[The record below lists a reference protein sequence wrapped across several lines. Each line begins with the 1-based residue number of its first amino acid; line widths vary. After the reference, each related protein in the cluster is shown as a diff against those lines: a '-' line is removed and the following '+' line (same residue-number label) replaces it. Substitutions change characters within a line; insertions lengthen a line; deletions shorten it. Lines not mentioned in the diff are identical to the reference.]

1 MVVALPSN
9 EYKRASEVLGRA
21 FLDDP
26 LWRATF
32 LDADKRLELL
42 VGMLTGAVKATAAA
56 RGVAETTPGVDAV
69 ALWLPPGRNIG
80 FWAMVRSGF
89 ALPRF
94 TMSLPAKDRNRMMAV
109 LRQLEERR
117 KALMPDPHWYLTTI
131 GVEPERQ
138 GEGLGSTLLRSGIRR
153 ADHENTSIFLDTET
167 SGNVAFYQHFGFEV
181 IEETTATESG
191 VPVWL
196 MVRRP
201 TSPRM

>member
-1 MVVALPSN
+1 VVIALPS
-9 EYKRASEVLGRA
+9 KRYRRAGEVLGRA

-26 LWRATF
+26 LWRETF
-32 LDADKRLELL
+32 PDADERPGL
-42 VGMLTGAVKATAAA
+42 LTGMFTGVVKATAAA
-56 RGVAETTPGVDAV
+56 QGMLETTPGVDAV
-69 ALWLPPGRNIG
+69 ALWLPPGKDIG

-94 TMSLPAKDRNRMMAV
+94 TMGLPAKDRNRMMAV

-131 GVEPERQ
+131 GVEPEHQ

-153 ADHENTSIFLDTET
+153 ADHEDTSIFLDTET
-167 SGNVAFYQHFGFEV
+167 SGNVSFYQHFGFEV
-181 IEETTATESG
+181 IEETTAPASG

-196 MVRRP
+196 MVRRSA
-201 TSPRM
+201 SPRM